1 MLLLLAL
8 STTIVRPT
16 LEFTYECF
24 GVKAR
29 FDDPDLESPI
39 DRLQRLRGGNTK
51 ATRSAPLILP
61 ILVLR
66 GGADRPRYFVNRLIV
81 GPPQDLDDR
90 KRMAEVDRT
99 KVETI
104 VRYARWAILVVTPSA
119 LLPSIRETARR
130 FVLAKANECAVLR
143 FAEALFLTISPL
155 VLAHDFM
162 VMVVLYCIRKW
173 RPLEYGAL
181 AKMKPEALPE
191 WHIHH
196 LFAPGTVYLTGTW
209 MYFLCADDKCYLGCA
224 EICLLSFIYSMIAA
238 KFAYGWE

>member
-16 LEFTYECF
+16 LEFT
-24 GVKAR
+24 
-29 FDDPDLESPI
+29 SPI

-90 KRMAEVDRT
+90 KRMTEVDRT

-104 VRYARWAILVVTPSA
+104 VRYAQWAILVVTPAA
-119 LLPSIRETARR
+119 LWPSIRETARR

-196 LFAPGTVYLTGTW
+196 LFAPGTVYLTGSINAW
-209 MYFLCADDKCYLGCA
+209 AQAGCADNSF
-224 EICLLSFIYSMIAA
+224 LSFVYGMFAA
-238 KFAYGWE
+238 KFAYGHSSVRRRVVGGQKASACKV